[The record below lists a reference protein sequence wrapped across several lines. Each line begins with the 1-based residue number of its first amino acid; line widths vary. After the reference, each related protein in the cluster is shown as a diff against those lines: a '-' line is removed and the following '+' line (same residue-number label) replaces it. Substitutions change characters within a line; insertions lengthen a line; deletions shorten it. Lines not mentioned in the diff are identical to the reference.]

1 MQIQANCPDIFV
13 LDKKRREI
21 ILIEVG
27 ITSQD
32 QLVTVETKKMHRYD
46 IFANKLWQEYECRTH
61 INIIPY
67 VITWDRVV

>member
-1 MQIQANCPDIFV
+1 MRVPTGIKIQANRPDIFV

-32 QLVTVETKKMHRYD
+32 
-46 IFANKLWQEYECRTH
+46 
-61 INIIPY
+61 
-67 VITWDRVV
+67 

>member
-1 MQIQANCPDIFV
+1 MRSHSIQEIVTNKNCKIRVGMQVPTGIKIQANRPDIFM

-32 QLVTVETKKMHRYD
+32 
-46 IFANKLWQEYECRTH
+46 
-61 INIIPY
+61 
-67 VITWDRVV
+67 